1 MVLWKWNT
9 YKNCK
14 TQALDIKWY
23 DQPRFKVNH
32 CFQSKKKLENTENDN
47 RDKREN
53 HWFGERTNA
62 TQIASQSDEPWPL
75 SRHICE
81 HFSFVLGIFCLW
93 AFVSGPRYL
102 RALEPPPQTS
112 PPTPTCQVCQNFF
125 NWSNAQSNIF
135 QDTIPSI
142 MLDEVVLH
150 LNNPHLDELQRNF
163 NCFNPKWR

>member
-1 MVLWKWNT
+1 MVWST
-9 YKNCK
+9 
-14 TQALDIKWY
+14 TIQG
-23 DQPRFKVNH
+23 
-32 CFQSKKKLENTENDN
+32 QSLYPKQKKLENTENDN

-81 HFSFVLGIFCLW
+81 HFSFVLGIFHLW

-102 RALEPPPQTS
+102 RALEPPNPKPQ
-112 PPTPTCQVCQNFF
+112 PPPLLVKYVKISLIGATPKATF
-125 NWSNAQSNIF
+125 F

-142 MLDEVVLH
+142 MLDEIVLH